1 MAFAATAAPL
11 SVSRTGARR
20 RSPGFQRLA
29 LAAAVFTYA
38 TIVMGAVVRVSNSG
52 LGCPDWPT
60 CYGSFVPPPDLR
72 AWIEWSHRSISAVAS
87 VLMIATTA
95 TAWLWRR
102 QDRLILVLATLVPVL
117 LPVQILI
124 GRIVV
129 LLELPAMAVLVHFGF
144 ALIILALLVSI
155 TVLAGPAPR
164 VLAAEPA
171 DSGERFRWLAGLG
184 CGLVFLLLLAGAY
197 VQASGATWAC
207 VGFPECNGQGLL
219 PFGRGRLMDIQLL
232 HRLLAYTAVALV
244 AGIVAEVRR
253 SQPHVPA
260 LWRAALALGA
270 SIIAQ
275 GAIGAILVSSGVPPV
290 AQALHVAGASATW
303 AAMVVV
309 AALAYRTRPFNPN
322 PAPAPP
328 FGAGRLDRGDAPAAA
343 LAHPG
348 SGVSSP
354 PRAHVSMATRL
365 AAYLQLTK
373 PRVMSLLLA
382 TTAAAVVVASGGLP
396 DLGLLAW
403 TLVGG
408 ALMAGGAGAINH
420 YVDRDIDPLMGRTA
434 RRPIP
439 AGVIPPVHAL
449 WFGITLGVLAFLLFA
464 TFVNML
470 SALLAATGLL
480 SYVFVYSLWLK
491 RSTPANIVIGGAA
504 GAIPP
509 MVGWAAV
516 TNEVSSLTA
525 WYLFAIIFFWTP
537 PHFWALALLIRKHY
551 ERANIPMLPVVRGD
565 GETRKQIM
573 LYSFVLVALTLVMAP
588 FGLMGLAY
596 FLAALALGGGF
607 LYLAVRLWR
616 EATAL
621 AARRLYAYSIVYLFA
636 LFTAMAVDRAVL
648 FRA

>member
-29 LAAAVFTYA
+29 LAAAIFTYA

-72 AWIEWSHRSISAVAS
+72 AWIEWSHRSVSAVAS

-129 LLELPAMAVLVHFGF
+129 LLELPAMAVLVHLGF
-144 ALIILALLVSI
+144 AEIILALLVSV

-184 CGLVFLLLLAGAY
+184 GGLVFLLVLAGAY

-253 SQPHVPA
+253 SQLHVPA
-260 LWRAALALGA
+260 LWRAALALSA
-270 SIIAQ
+270 CTIVQ

-322 PAPAPP
+322 PAPAPRG
-328 FGAGRLDRGDAPAAA
+328 GAGRLDRADAMTEDPAHAA
-343 LAHPG
+343 
-348 SGVSSP
+348 P
-354 PRAHVSMATRL
+354 PRAHVSTATLL

-382 TTAAAVVVASGGLP
+382 TTAAAVVVAAGGLP

-449 WFGITLGVLAFLLFA
+449 WFGVTLGVLAFLLFA

-491 RSTPANIVIGGAA
+491 RTTPANIVIGGAA

-565 GETRKQIM
+565 SETRKQIM
-573 LYSFVLVALTLVMAP
+573 LYSFVLVALTLVMVP

-596 FLAALALGGGF
+596 FVAALALGGGF
-607 LYLAVRLWR
+607 VYLAVRLWR